1 MAAAGLPPRP
11 PASAA
16 PVKTGMFGSPVDTV
30 NGHIPSSRLE
40 VRTGGFGGTD
50 GNRGQASPSGNGTGV
65 HTGGF
70 GDSTGSGAG
79 RSSSGAGRAVA
90 DAAFGSAA
98 QQVPP
103 ARRAE
108 APPAP
113 AETAV
118 EVMWKPKP
126 LYTAEAR
133 AKNLEGNVTLEVVFL
148 ATGNIQVVRVVRG
161 LGCGLDE
168 SARNAAEQIRFHPG
182 KRGGVPVDRT
192 GLVQITFELS

>member
-1 MAAAGLPPRP
+1 
-11 PASAA
+11 
-16 PVKTGMFGSPVDTV
+16 
-30 NGHIPSSRLE
+30 
-40 VRTGGFGGTD
+40 
-50 GNRGQASPSGNGTGV
+50 
-65 HTGGF
+65 
-70 GDSTGSGAG
+70 
-79 RSSSGAGRAVA
+79 
-90 DAAFGSAA
+90 
-98 QQVPP
+98 
-103 ARRAE
+103 
-108 APPAP
+108 
-113 AETAV
+113 
-118 EVMWKPKP
+118 MWKPKP